1 MFALSY
7 LRHCRRLRAPVLPFI
22 LLVGCQALAAPLFG
36 PPTFVSI
43 SPTKSDPE
51 AIALGDMNGDGNLDM
66 VVGSAC
72 ADSQCFQGMIN
83 VFLGNGDGSFQP
95 PTAYL
100 AEFQPSAFAVA
111 DFNGD
116 GKLDVVVINRCVFY
130 PGGCLLGGSVQV
142 FLGDGGGT
150 LQSPVSTSTS
160 LFLGAPVSIAV
171 ADFNGD
177 GKLDLAVTFIGEDS

>member
-1 MFALSY
+1 MFALSC
-7 LRHCRRLRAPVLPFI
+7 LRHCRRLRTPVLLFI
-22 LLVGCQALAAPLFG
+22 LLVGGQAFATSLFG

-51 AIALGDMNGDGNLDM
+51 AIALGDLNGDGNLDM

-116 GKLDVVVINRCVFY
+116 GKLDVVVINPCVFY
-130 PGGCLLGGSVQV
+130 Q
-142 FLGDGGGT
+142 
-150 LQSPVSTSTS
+150 
-160 LFLGAPVSIAV
+160 
-171 ADFNGD
+171 ADAFSGVRCRYFSGMETEHCNHRSRP
-177 GKLDLAVTFIGEDS
+177 ARAYS